1 MEPALVVFDPLPLT
15 EDWASFQV
23 QQLNLPEQD
32 PPRLSETA
40 LHVQH
45 VLDSQHGRM
54 LSLKRLAPRNTH
66 SLQRPVV
73 EQEAELLPTLVSGS
87 SVMPGKGSLIIC

>member
-1 MEPALVVFDPLPLT
+1 MVFDPRPLT

-23 QQLNLPEQD
+23 QQITLPEQD

-40 LHVQH
+40 VHVQH

-54 LSLKRLAPRNTH
+54 LSLKRLAPRH
-66 SLQRPVV
+66 SRSLQRPVAGL
-73 EQEAELLPTLVSGS
+73 EAELLHTLVSGS
-87 SVMPGKGSLIIC
+87 PVMPIW